1 MGVNGKTLVTVNGGT
16 VRKLVYNG
24 KVYLVELMGP
34 GFSTHP
40 TQIVSV
46 YKRVGAG
53 KVELSYWKSNRIPCT
68 RIYYYRNPSDLQA
81 YTSRGYTFSQVP
93 KKYSDLLEIAMSVY
107 VDVFGDQ

>member
-1 MGVNGKTLVTVNGGT
+1 MGANGKMLATVNGGT
-16 VRKLVYNG
+16 VRELVYNG

-40 TQIVSV
+40 TKIVSV
-46 YKRVGAG
+46 YKRVGIG
-53 KVELSYWKSNRIPCT
+53 KVELSYWKSHGVPCT
-68 RIYYYRNPSDLQA
+68 RIYYYRNPSDLSA

-107 VDVFGDQ
+107 ADVFGA